1 MERPENRINPKDY
14 DKPISFERDWDA
26 EIFYSYIDAQKYID
40 YLENEVKKLR
50 LGIVV
55 GQSEQLKNAEQE
67 GYKMGWEEGAQY
79 GYSAACEGR

>member
-1 MERPENRINPKDY
+1 MERPENIINPKDY

-50 LGIVV
+50 LGSVV
-55 GQSEQLKNAEQE
+55 GSSVTISLAEYEALKRDSDNLN
-67 GYKMGWEEGAQY
+67 KVSFSM
-79 GYSAACEGR
+79 